1 VVPTMREKKLTE
13 VDYDGRKKN
22 ERQKHTEKM
31 KIIECGKT
39 YVSLNNLNQSILIKG
54 LIIILT
60 ILT

>member
-1 VVPTMREKKLTE
+1 MREKKLTE

-22 ERQKHTEKM
+22 ERQKHIEKM

-39 YVSLNNLNQSILIKG
+39 YVSLNNLNQSILIEG
-54 LIIILT
+54 LIIILV